1 MDPLSLAAS
10 IAGLVSLGDIVFKYA
25 LRYCK
30 SVKDAPKEV
39 NDLLNEIKDLTLLLH
54 NLSMVA
60 YDHGLQTQT
69 NPQNPATAHKPH
81 HLHECQ
87 QLLNQLEDGLSK
99 FEQKSGLDKVQS
111 RLKWPFTTSA
121 TKEMLQAIGRHKQT
135 INIALGADSLTK
147 LQICLSRHDETL
159 KEIRELKVEVR
170 KIQDIETKITLS
182 QKRREVLSTFTKANP
197 RLEFDNNK
205 ELRYPMT
212 ALWLTEGREFAEW
225 LSNDEARI
233 WCSGIPGAGKSVIA
247 AAIIDV
253 CLQRLLTSPNT
264 AHESAY
270 KILEAYHEELHPPNQ
285 LPGQL
290 KVRRLI
296 KVLHEMCEI
305 FDRVYLIVDGLD
317 ECGNNT
323 REAVDSLSK
332 VSLQAAKKNINMA
345 LLSRDELLIREKIE
359 QHFHWIEI
367 EAHTE
372 DVQLYVASEVDRLIH
387 EKELRLKDFSLKDEI
402 ITELVKGA
410 KGMFRWVACQ
420 LDHLCKLPTDGARRK
435 ALNRLPPTLPAT
447 YERILQAIDQL
458 PSKKIVRNLLLLMMI
473 KDAEFD
479 SLALCEAISIEENSD
494 RLDEDEIIDEEEIL
508 RWCGSLIRLLPQ
520 SMGKGKKFQFAHFT
534 VQEFLESDCSDY
546 PILKSYG
553 ISLKQAKKSLM
564 QLSLRFLNFKNFGIR
579 PQANHEGVVSIHQ
592 LHKARPFY
600 KIASVC
606 WWSYDLEETDGMSQ
620 DHLCALFRKTPNFYS
635 WAVEVVSQVS
645 LPEQSGDELQHDG
658 MLQVISNTTR
668 PDFTPLHMS
677 SALGCIDI
685 CRQLIHDGAK
695 MDFSRYGTPLHCAIG
710 GLAVFDSHTGG
721 RLQSKIH
728 KLQPSPL
735 KRRGIVDMLLK
746 EGVQKNMRLNTPF
759 QQSSLLSL
767 ALLATTDVYDLDI
780 VADLIRHGIPVE
792 EEDPQYF
799 FDTCFNPWQDFF
811 EPNQIRERY
820 DNGAPVLNVLD
831 ALASIQLSTPQQ
843 MRAQIEREPYISL
856 YDHAF
861 DFAQSMGL
869 EIKKSLIQ
877 STMSGEVG
885 GRDLPGLVSSALQNN
900 DTDLLEKIY
909 CPEGSKQIALFDQ
922 QRLGFSVLHT
932 AIEHA
937 SWDCLELL
945 LQWGFDPNARDEY
958 GMAPIHMCFEDQG
971 FEDGREILR
980 VLLNHGSDSLALDD
994 RGETVWHISA
1004 GQGMY
1009 WMLELLIQ
1017 QKERDSALL
1026 AVSKSGNTPVC
1037 SALIQGI
1044 RETVELLLE
1053 FCDKR
1058 EHWKCSEP
1066 IYLAAAKLGS
1076 AEVFQK
1082 LIDIG
1087 VQYVEIDE
1095 NQGNPLHWISP
1106 GFDLKYIE
1114 ILKSLFSLEQ
1124 RRKSDSRTPFES
1136 LMLRT
1141 VTEASIPLRD
1151 ISVAM
1156 ALLPDDLVSSPER
1169 LGTLWLFLWAEVVP
1183 KAMSRPNSY
1192 ALESLGELFTQLLEK
1207 GIASA
1212 YEEHFA
1218 GSALEPL
1225 AQYICRNTISR
1236 LGQLASKDPTLNPL
1250 PTYSGW
1256 NWLSQTFHLIADNS
1270 KHTDQLAK
1278 KTIMAQLLCEAIIH
1292 GDGNLA
1298 KLLLKLGV
1306 DCHILVGAINS
1317 FELAC
1322 LPGVSK
1328 DEQLLKYFL
1337 EHATPEHLARV
1348 NPFNGLGPLH
1358 LTAGLPTW
1366 KKGQHASIDKL
1377 KYLLATGANPN
1388 LPSSRLPPMVYHI
1401 DRCSMETAEA
1411 LLDAG
1416 ADPWLRAP
1424 GSCDSVL
1431 IAIYSRNWTFLTK
1444 VSGHS
1449 TLKNHS
1455 PKWNQTWT
1463 ASYRSGN
1470 WFRNANAL
1478 HLAALV
1484 GGVDVVEFYLDKHL
1498 LTDLNARDS
1507 DGQTP
1512 MHYAVL
1518 AGRAS
1523 VIQYLVK
1530 RGGDIHAESKSG
1542 MTPLNLAVREEHT
1555 ECVRILLNHGA
1566 GQQVGHI
1573 DKFPFVPAYRSGN
1586 EAILSLLK
1594 EHLGGP
1600 SADGP
1605 IMNHK
1610 AERHMEFDLMLAI
1623 RHGNI
1628 GACQKLLDLG
1638 CPIDIEI
1645 TPGKASGLEQS
1656 ATPLMFAICERA
1668 SVAIVKWLLDNNANV
1683 SAVSWNKLKR
1693 LYCDGFSAALRDST
1707 FNPLIPVLVTK
1718 YLEERG
1724 KFLARQGNY
1733 LSVALASRNTQG
1745 LVILLDEFSKN
1756 HKDTDLYT
1764 MLNPKLDAMNPQGPL
1779 HIAARLNDLA
1789 AFKALVVA
1797 GADIEQLDYHGSSP
1811 LHIAAAANALSVAE
1825 YLLCSSARLNPISHH
1840 SYTPILNACLT
1851 ASSQVIQLLLKSGAS
1866 YQAVNDYGDN
1876 CLTLFVTPQ
1885 PIRRGPPNINAFK
1898 ALLDAGIDLFAR
1910 NKFGLDAA
1918 RSILISNTPIYLYYI
1933 LSHFPRFLNNRS
1945 LSWAAIELP
1954 GGASTHN
1961 LCALSLSRHLRLI
1974 RPLLTSKEFLDLSDL
1989 SSPGRHTFFCS
2000 SVISGSVEAVRNFL
2014 KYGANIQH
2022 ACPDHGTPLIAA
2034 LTYRRFHIVKI
2045 IFLSDA
2051 KAFTDSFLATE
2062 VPFMECDEKIKRW
2075 LLVERHYE
2083 QPKLEEMSWN
2093 TNHVPIKGAGVV
2105 IAEVMPRK

>member
-39 NDLLNEIKDLTLLLH
+39 NGLLNEIKDLTLLLH

-60 YDHGLQTQT
+60 YGHGLQTQL
-69 NPQNPATAHKPH
+69 NPQNPATTHKPH

-87 QLLNQLEDGLSK
+87 QLLNQLENGLSK

-121 TKEMLQAIGRHKQT
+121 TKEMLQVIGRRKQT

-147 LQICLSRHDETL
+147 LQICLSRQDETL
-159 KEIRELKVEVR
+159 KEIQELKVEVR
-170 KIQDIETKITLS
+170 KIQDIETKIMLT
-182 QKRREVLSTFTKANP
+182 QKRREVLSTFSKANP

-225 LSNDEARI
+225 LSTDEARI

-253 CLQRLLTSPNT
+253 CLQLLLTSPKT

-270 KILEAYHEELHPPNQ
+270 EILEAYHEELHPPNQ

-332 VSLQAAKKNINMA
+332 VSLGAAKRNINMA

-372 DVQLYVASEVDRLIH
+372 DVQLYVASEVERLIH
-387 EKELRLKDFSLKDEI
+387 EKKLRLKDFNLKDEI

-473 KDAEFD
+473 KDVEFD
-479 SLALCEAISIEENSD
+479 SLALCEAVSIEENSD

-520 SMGKGKKFQFAHFT
+520 PEGNGK
-534 VQEFLESDCSDY
+534 EY
-546 PILKSYG
+546 
-553 ISLKQAKKSLM
+553 
-564 QLSLRFLNFKNFGIR
+564 R
-579 PQANHEGVVSIHQ
+579 EGAVSIYQ
-592 LHKARPFY
+592 LRKTRPFY

-606 WWSYDLEETDGMSQ
+606 WWSYDFEETDGMSQ

-635 WAVEVVSQVS
+635 WAVEVVSQLP
-645 LPEQSGDELQHDG
+645 LPEQSGDRLQYDG

-668 PDFTPLHMS
+668 PDFTPLHMA
-677 SALGCIDI
+677 SALGCLDI
-685 CRQLIHDGAK
+685 CRRLIHDGAK
-695 MDFSRYGTPLHCAIG
+695 MGFSRYGTPLHCAIG
-710 GLAVFDSHTGG
+710 GLAVFGSHKDGS
-721 RLQSKIH
+721 LHSKMD
-728 KLQPSPL
+728 KRQVSPL
-735 KRRGIVDMLLK
+735 KRQGIVDMLLK
-746 EGVQKNMRLNTPF
+746 EGVRKNMRLNTPF
-759 QQSSLLSL
+759 RQSSLLRL
-767 ALLATTDVYDLDI
+767 ALLATKDVYDLDI

-792 EEDPQYF
+792 KEDPEYF
-799 FDTCFNPWQDFF
+799 FNIYFRVWRC
-811 EPNQIRERY
+811 EPNEIRFRERY
-820 DNGAPVLNVLD
+820 NNGAPVLNVLNV
-831 ALASIQLSTPQQ
+831 LASIQLSTPQQ
-843 MRAQIEREPYISL
+843 MWAQIERKPYISL
-856 YDHAF
+856 YDHTF
-861 DFAQSMGL
+861 HFARSMEL

-877 STMSGEVG
+877 STISGEVG
-885 GRDLPGLVSSALQNN
+885 GRELPELVSSALQNN
-900 DTDLLEKIY
+900 DTELLENIY
-909 CPEGSKQIALFDQ
+909 CPEGSKQAVLFDQ
-922 QRLGFSVLHT
+922 ERLGFSVLHT
-932 AIEHA
+932 AIKHR
-937 SWDCLELL
+937 SLDCLELL
-945 LQWGFDPNARDEY
+945 LQWGFDPNAPDER
-958 GMAPIHMCFEDQG
+958 GIAPIHMRFEDDP
-971 FEDGREILR
+971 EVLR

-994 RGETVWHISA
+994 RGETVWHIHA
-1004 GQGMY
+1004 GQDTV

-1017 QKERDSALL
+1017 QKERDSALV
-1026 AVSKSGNTPVC
+1026 AVSESGNTPVC
-1037 SALIQGI
+1037 SALIQGN
-1044 RETVELLLE
+1044 RETVEMLLE

-1066 IYLAAAKLGS
+1066 IYHAAAKLGS
-1076 AEVFQK
+1076 AEVVQK

-1087 VQYVEIDE
+1087 FQYVEIDE
-1095 NQGNPLHWISP
+1095 DQGNPLHWISP
-1106 GFDLKYIE
+1106 MSDLKCIE

-1124 RRKSDSRTPFES
+1124 RRKSDSRTSFES
-1136 LMLRT
+1136 LMLST
-1141 VTEASIPLRD
+1141 VTQAMAPRLKVSI
-1151 ISVAM
+1151 AM
-1156 ALLPDDLVSSPER
+1156 ALLSDDLVSSSKR
-1169 LGTLWLFLWAEVVP
+1169 FGTLWLFLWTEVVP
-1183 KAMSRPNSY
+1183 KAMYSY
-1192 ALESLGELFTQLLEK
+1192 VLEPLGELFTQLLEK
-1207 GIASA
+1207 GIADA

-1218 GSALEPL
+1218 RSALEPL
-1225 AQYICRNTISR
+1225 AQGVCRNTISR
-1236 LGQLASKDPTLNPL
+1236 LSQLTCKDPTQNHF

-1256 NWLSQTFHLIADNS
+1256 NWLSQAFHLIAVDA

-1298 KLLLKLGV
+1298 KLLLKLGI
-1306 DCHILVGAINS
+1306 DCHTQAGVMTS

-1337 EHATPEHLARV
+1337 EHARPEHLARV
-1348 NPFNGLGPLH
+1348 GSFNGLGPFH
-1358 LTAGLPTW
+1358 LIAGLPNW
-1366 KKGQHASIDKL
+1366 GKGQHASIDKL
-1377 KYLLATGANPN
+1377 KCLLATGANPN
-1388 LPSSRLPPMVYHI
+1388 LPSSSLTPMAYHI
-1401 DRCSMETAEA
+1401 YHCSMETAEA

-1416 ADPWLRAP
+1416 ADPWLRVP
-1424 GSCDSVL
+1424 ESWDSIL
-1431 IAIYSRNWTFLTK
+1431 MAIHSRNWTFLTN

-1449 TLKNHS
+1449 TLKKHP

-1463 ASYRSGN
+1463 ASDRSGN
-1470 WFRNANAL
+1470 WFKTANAL

-1484 GGVDVVEFYLDKHL
+1484 GEVDAVEFYLDKHL

-1512 MHYAVL
+1512 MHYAVW
-1518 AGRAS
+1518 AGHAS

-1530 RGGDIHAESKSG
+1530 GGGDIHAESRSG
-1542 MTPLNLAVREEHT
+1542 MTPLNLAVREGHT
-1555 ECVRILLNHGA
+1555 ECVGALLNHGA
-1566 GQQVGHI
+1566 GQQMGHI
-1573 DKFPFVPAYRSGN
+1573 DKSPFVLASRSGN
-1586 EAILSLLK
+1586 EAILNLLRD
-1594 EHLGGP
+1594 HLGDP
-1600 SADGP
+1600 SVNGL

-1610 AERHMEFDLMLAI
+1610 AGRNMEFSLILAI

-1628 GACQKLLDLG
+1628 DACQKLLDLG

-1645 TPGKASGLEQS
+1645 TPGKASGLEHP
-1656 ATPLMFAICERA
+1656 ATPLMFAICEQA
-1668 SVAIVKWLLDNNANV
+1668 SIAVVKWLLDNNANV

-1693 LYCDGFSAALRDST
+1693 FYCNGFSAALRDST

-1745 LVILLDEFSKN
+1745 LVILVDEFSKN

-1764 MLNPKLDAMNPQGPL
+1764 MLNPKPDALRPQGPI
-1779 HIAARLNDLA
+1779 HIAAELNDLA

-1797 GADIEQLDYHGSSP
+1797 GADIEQLDYNGSSP

-1825 YLLCSSARLNPISHH
+1825 
-1840 SYTPILNACLT
+1840 
-1851 ASSQVIQLLLKSGAS
+1851 Q
-1866 YQAVNDYGDN
+1866 
-1876 CLTLFVTPQ
+1876 
-1885 PIRRGPPNINAFK
+1885 
-1898 ALLDAGIDLFAR
+1898 
-1910 NKFGLDAA
+1910 
-1918 RSILISNTPIYLYYI
+1918 
-1933 LSHFPRFLNNRS
+1933 
-1945 LSWAAIELP
+1945 
-1954 GGASTHN
+1954 
-1961 LCALSLSRHLRLI
+1961 LRLV
-1974 RPLLTSKEFLDLSDL
+1974 RPLLSSKEFLDLSDL

-2022 ACPDHGTPLIAA
+2022 ACPDHGTPLTAA
-2034 LTYRRFHIVKI
+2034 LTYRRFDIVKI
-2045 IFLSDA
+2045 LFLSDV

-2062 VPFMECDEKIKRW
+2062 VSFMECDEKIKRW

-2083 QPKLEEMSWN
+2083 QPKLEEMGWN
-2093 TNHVPIKGAGVV
+2093 TNHVPTKGAGVV
-2105 IAEVMPRK
+2105 VAEVEMEWHWRKKHSESILAYATRRQRLVRELRGTQVK

>member
-60 YDHGLQTQT
+60 YGHGLQTQT

-99 FEQKSGLDKVQS
+99 LEQKSGLDKVQS
-111 RLKWPFTTSA
+111 RLKWPFNTSV

-147 LQICLSRHDETL
+147 LQICLSRQDETL
-159 KEIRELKVEVR
+159 KEIQELKVEVR
-170 KIQDIETKITLS
+170 KIQDIETKITLN
-182 QKRREVLSTFTKANP
+182 QKRREVLSTFSKANP

-225 LSNDEARI
+225 VSNDEARI

-247 AAIIDV
+247 AAVIDV
-253 CLQRLLTSPNT
+253 CLQRLLNSPNT

-270 KILEAYHEELHPPNQ
+270 EVLEAYHEELHPPDQ

-317 ECGNNT
+317 ECGDNT

-372 DVQLYVASEVDRLIH
+372 DVQLYVASEVDRLIR
-387 EKELRLKDFSLKDEI
+387 EKDLRLKDFSLKDEI

-447 YERILQAIDQL
+447 YERILLAIDQL

-473 KDAEFD
+473 KDVEFD
-479 SLALCEAISIEENSD
+479 SLALCEAVSIEENSD
-494 RLDEDEIIDEEEIL
+494 RLEEDEIIDEEEIL

-520 SMGKGKKFQFAHFT
+520 SKGTGKKFQFAHYT

-553 ISLKQAKKSLM
+553 ISLEQAKKSLM
-564 QLSLRFLNFKNFGIR
+564 QLSLRFLNFKNFGQKPR
-579 PQANHEGVVSIHQ
+579 ADQEGAVSIRQ
-592 LHKARPFY
+592 LRKTRPFY

-606 WWSYDLEETDGMSQ
+606 WWSYDLEETDGMHQ

-635 WAVEVVSQVS
+635 WAVEVVSQLSVFG
-645 LPEQSGDELQHDG
+645 LPGDEHD
-658 MLQVISNTTR
+658 
-668 PDFTPLHMS
+668 
-677 SALGCIDI
+677 A
-685 CRQLIHDGAK
+685 
-695 MDFSRYGTPLHCAIG
+695 
-710 GLAVFDSHTGG
+710 
-721 RLQSKIH
+721 SK
-728 KLQPSPL
+728 
-735 KRRGIVDMLLK
+735 
-746 EGVQKNMRLNTPF
+746 
-759 QQSSLLSL
+759 
-767 ALLATTDVYDLDI
+767 DVYDLDI

-792 EEDPQYF
+792 KEDPEYF
-799 FDTCFNPWQDFF
+799 FDNCFYSWQNAF
-811 EPNQIRERY
+811 EPGQFKERY
-820 DNGAPVLNVLD
+820 NNGAPVLNVLD

-843 MRAQIEREPYISL
+843 MRAQIEGKPYISL

-861 DFAQSMGL
+861 DFARSMGL

-877 STMSGEVG
+877 SAMSGEVG

-909 CPEGSKQIALFDQ
+909 CPEGSKQTALFDQ
-922 QRLGFSVLHT
+922 QRIGFSVLHT
-932 AIEHA
+932 AIQH
-937 SWDCLELL
+937 SSLDCLELL
-945 LQWGFDPNARDEY
+945 LQWGVDPNARDER
-958 GMAPIHMCFEDQG
+958 GIAPIHMCFEI
-971 FEDGREILR
+971 EDSEIEDEFLR

-994 RGETVWHISA
+994 VGETVWHIYA
-1004 GQGMY
+1004 RRGMY

-1026 AVSKSGNTPVC
+1026 AVSESGNTPVC
-1037 SALIQGI
+1037 SALIQGS
-1044 RETVELLLE
+1044 RATVELLLE

-1058 EHWKCSEP
+1058 EYWKCSEP
-1066 IYLAAAKLGS
+1066 IYRAAAKLGS
-1076 AEVFQK
+1076 AEVVQK

-1106 GFDLKYIE
+1106 TSNLKCIE

-1136 LMLRT
+1136 LLLRT
-1141 VTEASIPLRD
+1141 VTEAMISLQD
-1151 ISVAM
+1151 VSVAM
-1156 ALLPDDLVSSPER
+1156 VLLSDDLVSSPKPF
-1169 LGTLWLFLWAEVVP
+1169 GNLWHFLWTEVVP
-1183 KAMSRPNSY
+1183 KVISHGY
-1192 ALESLGELFTQLLEK
+1192 LLESLGELFTQLLEK

-1225 AQYICRNTISR
+1225 AQCICRNTIPR
-1236 LGQLASKDPTLNPL
+1236 L
-1250 PTYSGW
+1250 
-1256 NWLSQTFHLIADNS
+1256 
-1270 KHTDQLAK
+1270 
-1278 KTIMAQLLCEAIIH
+1278 
-1292 GDGNLA
+1292 
-1298 KLLLKLGV
+1298 
-1306 DCHILVGAINS
+1306 
-1317 FELAC
+1317 
-1322 LPGVSK
+1322 
-1328 DEQLLKYFL
+1328 
-1337 EHATPEHLARV
+1337 R
-1348 NPFNGLGPLH
+1348 
-1358 LTAGLPTW
+1358 
-1366 KKGQHASIDKL
+1366 
-1377 KYLLATGANPN
+1377 
-1388 LPSSRLPPMVYHI
+1388 
-1401 DRCSMETAEA
+1401 
-1411 LLDAG
+1411 
-1416 ADPWLRAP
+1416 
-1424 GSCDSVL
+1424 
-1431 IAIYSRNWTFLTK
+1431 
-1444 VSGHS
+1444 
-1449 TLKNHS
+1449 
-1455 PKWNQTWT
+1455 
-1463 ASYRSGN
+1463 
-1470 WFRNANAL
+1470 
-1478 HLAALV
+1478 
-1484 GGVDVVEFYLDKHL
+1484 
-1498 LTDLNARDS
+1498 
-1507 DGQTP
+1507 
-1512 MHYAVL
+1512 
-1518 AGRAS
+1518 
-1523 VIQYLVK
+1523 
-1530 RGGDIHAESKSG
+1530 
-1542 MTPLNLAVREEHT
+1542 MTPLNLAVREGHT
-1555 ECVRILLNHGA
+1555 ECVTVLLNHGA

-1573 DKFPFVPAYRSGN
+1573 DKSPFVHASCSGN
-1586 EAILSLLK
+1586 ETILNLLK
-1594 EHLGGP
+1594 DHLGDP
-1600 SADGP
+1600 SADGL

-1623 RHGNI
+1623 RHGNVD
-1628 GACQKLLDLG
+1628 ACQKLLDLG

-1668 SVAIVKWLLDNNANV
+1668 SIAVVKWLLDNNAHV

-1693 LYCDGFSAALRDST
+1693 FYCNGLSAALRDST

-1724 KFLARQGNY
+1724 KFLARHGNY
-1733 LSVALASRNTQG
+1733 LSIALASRNTQG

-1756 HKDTDLYT
+1756 HKDIDIYT
-1764 MLNPKLDAMNPQGPL
+1764 MLNPTLDEMNPQGPL
-1779 HIAARLNDLA
+1779 HIAAGLNDLA

-1797 GADIEQLDYHGSSP
+1797 GADIEQLDYNGSSP

-1825 YLLCSSARLNPISHH
+1825 YLISSGARLNPTSYH
-1840 SYTPILNACLT
+1840 SSTPILNACLT
-1851 ASSQVIQLLLKSGAS
+1851 ASSQVIQLLIKSGAN
-1866 YQAVNDYGDN
+1866 YQAVNDLGSN
-1876 CLTLFVTPQ
+1876 CLTLFVLTR
-1885 PIRRGPPNINAFK
+1885 PIRRDPLNINAFK

-1918 RSILISNTPIYLYYI
+1918 RSILISDTPIYLYYI
-1933 LSHFPRFLNNRS
+1933 LNHFPRFFNNRS
-1945 LSWAAIELP
+1945 LSWAAIELL
-1954 GGASTHN
+1954 GEASTHS
-1961 LCALSLSRHLRLI
+1961 LCALFLSRKLRLI
-1974 RPLLTSKEFLDLSDL
+1974 RPLLTIKEFLDLSDL
-1989 SSPGRHTFFCS
+1989 SNPGRHTFFCS
-2000 SVISGSVEAVRNFL
+2000 SVISGSVEAVRNFP

-2034 LTYRRFHIVKI
+2034 LTYRRFDIVKI
-2045 IFLSDA
+2045 LLLSDA
-2051 KAFTDSFLATE
+2051 KAFTTSFLATE
-2062 VPFMECDEKIKRW
+2062 VPFMECDEKIKRCSLGTLW
-2075 LLVERHYE
+2075 ANDQRSPFWHLNDLGPRQHYD
-2083 QPKLEEMSWN
+2083 
-2093 TNHVPIKGAGVV
+2093 V
-2105 IAEVMPRK
+2105 